1 MYSDIVSLSA
11 HPAMQPCRA
20 RGCQRPSRLCKSC
33 FHAALT
39 VCQGIHSVLRLVS
52 NCGLMF
58 FAVRWCI
65 VMTDIPSACLSS
77 HLYRWLH
84 LACSCAAGTVLF
96 LRTALLATEPAVFA
110 PMNGLGLLARVQLIR
125 SKCTRCIADMLPC
138 ACAVCVYAAEPVL
151 CLRSLST
158 RMQCARS
165 PCFAGDL
172 ERQLTPTAQTCE
184 TLLALTDMSEAVQ
197 SAASVRYTVRA
208 APLLLLMVCSE
219 C

>member
-1 MYSDIVSLSA
+1 MACECCDVLPYSCGHWSVGVPVSTDAERHAALFLAAHCACAVGPVATRGQYSVRCESLSFAAPFKIAVQASTQCLLILSLSA

-77 HLYRWLH
+77 HLYRLLH

-138 ACAVCVYAAEPVL
+138 ACAV
-151 CLRSLST
+151 
-158 RMQCARS
+158 
-165 PCFAGDL
+165 
-172 ERQLTPTAQTCE
+172 
-184 TLLALTDMSEAVQ
+184 
-197 SAASVRYTVRA
+197 
-208 APLLLLMVCSE
+208 
-219 C
+219 